1 MEKQGVTVLYIDK
14 YSFSYISDTQCDATS
29 FLERLYEQEMQMQ
42 PRELRA
48 PQFGQ
53 RQETMDFSRNSAYWL
68 PEGRL
73 MRSLNVQ
80 LSHVED
86 CATLTG
92 LTGVLTFCGL
102 LGLGG
107 SRRQSNRIEQ
117 LTLTAKLAFSSAAP
131 SLSGGGSDEGG
142 EDAIEGAEGGGVVPS
157 APICGDSTERGVSVL
172 GVVRG
177 VRSVSVAVSSISV
190 SDERSNSC
198 TDSQ

>member
-1 MEKQGVTVLYIDK
+1 MEKQGVAVLYILK
-14 YSFSYISDTQCDATS
+14 YSICYTSDPQRDATS

-53 RQETMDFSRNSAYWL
+53 RQETTDFSRNSAYWL

-73 MRSLNVQ
+73 MRSLNGQ
-80 LSHVED
+80 LSYVED
-86 CATLTG
+86 GAMLSG
-92 LTGVLTFCGL
+92 LTGMLTFCGL

-107 SRRQSNRIEQ
+107 SRRQSNRTEQ
-117 LTLTAKLAFSSAAP
+117 LTLTTKLSFLSAAP
-131 SLSGGGSDEGG
+131 STSGGGSEEGG
-142 EDAIEGAEGGGVVPS
+142 EDGTEGAEGGGVIPS
-157 APICGDSTERGVSVL
+157 ATICGDSTESGVSVL

-190 SDERSNSC
+190 PDERSNSC